1 MLDPICYLNGSWLP
15 MSKASVPVSDLGL
28 QRGYGLFDFI
38 RATAYVP
45 LFLEDHI
52 DRFFNSA
59 DIMRL
64 PIRKTKWEMITLIT
78 ELLQKNNLRY
88 SGIKILLTGGN
99 SSDGYSIAEPNCILI
114 QKPITPTPASIL
126 LPGYTLVTYP
136 YQRQMPDVKTT
147 DYLMAIQLQPWLKEK
162 GGDDILYH
170 HNHIVS
176 ECPRSNFFIIT
187 SDNRLV
193 TPGKNV
199 LNGITRKHVLAIAT
213 EMGIVVEERDISKQD
228 YTIAKEAF
236 ITSSTKRL
244 IPVAKID
251 DITLAP
257 FSENSITAKL
267 YAAFLEREN
276 YEIIR
281 NKQ

>member
-15 MSKASVPVSDLGL
+15 LSEASVPVSDLGL
-28 QRGYGLFDFI
+28 QRGYGLFDFL
-38 RATAYVP
+38 RVTEYTP

-52 DRFFNSA
+52 DRFFHSA

-64 PIRKTKWEMITLIT
+64 PIRKTKGEMITLIKM
-78 ELLQKNNLRY
+78 LLQKNNLRY

-99 SSDGYSIAEPNCILI
+99 SLDGYSIAEPNFIMI
-114 QKPITPTPASIL
+114 QKPITPTPTSIF

-136 YQRQMPDVKTT
+136 YLRQMPDVKTT

-170 HNHIVS
+170 HNHMVS
-176 ECPRSNFFIIT
+176 ECPRANFFIVT

-193 TPGKNV
+193 TPDKNILKGV
-199 LNGITRKHVLAIAT
+199 TRKHLLNIAT
-213 EMGIVVEERDISKQD
+213 ELGIVVEERDISKQD
-228 YTIAKEAF
+228 YTLAKEAF

-244 IPVAKID
+244 IPVTKID
-251 DITLAP
+251 DITLSP

-281 NKQ
+281 TKQ